1 MNLNKD
7 KWLKI
12 KKELNLNRNSK
23 EKLNLWK
30 LKAKKNSKLFNK
42 LLKLMNKKLKKRK
55 RFII

>member
-42 LLKLMNKKLKKRK
+42 LLKLMNKK
-55 RFII
+55 